1 MDLSRFRQD
10 AERMKHVDL
19 DYAAFRDQPLSNG
32 ALRAVRY
39 MADVESHTILY
50 LRDLLVTPSHKDAR
64 VTEFLIHWAY
74 GEYWH
79 GEALGEV
86 LRMHGLPA
94 RDQRVRQV
102 RRAQGLKDRWM
113 PVGQSLLANTI
124 GDDYVA
130 VQMAWGAVNAWCTL
144 AAYQR
149 LRALEPHPVL
159 AQLIER
165 IERTAEEGGAFFGAQ
180 TRHRLERSATARR
193 LARFA
198 LRAAWTPVGSSIQ
211 PRSESA
217 FAFGYL
223 LTGAEGIAVVEQ
235 VDRKVDRL
243 PGLAGMHLAR
253 RGVGGFG
260 TGPGARRGLHLPA
273 LLRPP
278 RPWRAWRRAVR

>member
-1 MDLSRFRQD
+1 MDLSSFRDD
-10 AERMKHVDL
+10 AERMKHADL
-19 DYAAFRDQPLSNG
+19 DYAAFRDRPLG
-32 ALRAVRY
+32 ADTLRVVRY
-39 MADVESHTILY
+39 LADVESHTILY
-50 LRDLLVTPSHKDAR
+50 LRDLLVTPSHKDAV

-79 GEALGEV
+79 GEALGEM
-86 LRMHGLPA
+86 LRMHDLPA

-102 RRAQGLKDRWM
+102 RRAQGLKDKWV

-130 VQMAWGAVNAWCTL
+130 VQMAWGALNAWSAL
-144 AAYQR
+144 AAYER

-159 AQLIER
+159 AQLVQR
-165 IERTAEEGGAFFGAQ
+165 IERTAAEGGAFFEAQ
-180 TRHRLERSATARR
+180 ARHRMERSARARR

-211 PRSESA
+211 PRAESA
-217 FAFGYL
+217 FVFSYL
-223 LTGAEGIAVVEQ
+223 LTGADGRAA
-235 VDRKVDRL
+235 VDRIDGKLDQL
-243 PGLAGMHLAR
+243 PGLAGLHLAR
-253 RGVGGFG
+253 RGVGRFG
-260 TGPGARRGLHLPA
+260 IGPDARRGIHLPA